1 MTNIYLKQIFSFLV
15 AVTIVQSQS
24 VDSLIREGLKNN
36 PQLKSFDYQIQATGF
51 RASASQALPA
61 PTVGLEF
68 SQIPT
73 NSFNVLNDAISNN
86 LSVSQMFML
95 GGKLSAMSEV
105 EKKKGKVLEQNQ
117 GSLGVQLRAK
127 IKMNYY
133 QLWLVDRQIEVQ
145 QRTISLLNELAQ
157 FMLPHVQTNRMRQ
170 ADLLTIQAEVSSEQT
185 KLIEKRSK
193 RIDIQNTLHSLLG
206 RDDFSSAIITDS
218 ILTTSSMIVSEFQL
232 AEKVKQVN
240 PSLIAMDRMKDM
252 NESMI
257 VSADKDLIPDLMVQ
271 AMVMRMPNGMILTGG
286 SRSTYAIQQSAMGM
300 PMQETDWMY
309 SIMASITLPFAPW
322 SAERSTSKADEMRAT
337 NSSIDA
343 EKNAMQREMLSSLR
357 SAINRYTTADT
368 LSKQYMTSI
377 IPLTREAAEAQT
389 IAYQTGQVPISTVLD
404 SRRMELM
411 KQDDYLMTLVDR
423 QMALTEIEMMVGAPL
438 Q

>member
-1 MTNIYLKQIFSFLV
+1 
-15 AVTIVQSQS
+15 
-24 VDSLIREGLKNN
+24 
-36 PQLKSFDYQIQATGF
+36 
-51 RASASQALPA
+51 
-61 PTVGLEF
+61 
-68 SQIPT
+68 
-73 NSFNVLNDAISNN
+73 
-86 LSVSQMFML
+86 ML

-117 GSLGVQLRAK
+117 GSFAVQLRAK

-133 QLWLVDRQIEVQ
+133 QLWLIDRHIEVQ

-157 FMLPHVQTNRMRQ
+157 SMQPHVQTNRMRQ
-170 ADLLTIQAEVSSEQT
+170 ADLLTIQAEVSSEKS
-185 KLIEKRSK
+185 KLIGMRSQ
-193 RIDIQNTLHSLLG
+193 RITTQNTIYSLLG
-206 RDDFSSAIITDS
+206 RDDFSAAITTDS
-218 ILTTSSMIVSEFQL
+218 ILATRSMNVSEFQL

-240 PSLIAMDRMKDM
+240 PFLIAMDRMKEM

-257 VSADKDLIPDLMVQ
+257 TSADQDLIPDLMVQ

-286 SRSTYAIQQSAMGM
+286 PRSVDAIQQIALGM

-322 SAERSTSKADEMRAT
+322 SAERSTSKADEMRAI

-357 SAINRYTTADT
+357 SAINRYVTADT
-368 LSKQYMTSI
+368 LSKQYLTSI
-377 IPLTREAAEAQT
+377 IPLTSEAAEAQT
-389 IAYQTGQVPISTVLD
+389 VAYQTGQVPITTVID
-404 SRRMELM
+404 ARRMELM

>member
-1 MTNIYLKQIFSFLV
+1 MTFKYLILTFSFL
-15 AVTIVQSQS
+15 AIATIVQAQS
-24 VDSLIREGLKNN
+24 VDSLVQEGLKNN
-36 PQLKSFDYQIQATGF
+36 PQLKSFEYQIKATGF
-51 RASASQALPA
+51 RAAGSQALPA

-86 LSVSQMFML
+86 ISISQMFML

-117 GSLGVQLRAK
+117 GSLAVQLRAK
-127 IKMNYY
+127 IKMNYF
-133 QLWLVDRQIEVQ
+133 QLWLFDRQIEVQ
-145 QRTISLLNELAQ
+145 QKTISLLEELARY
-157 FMLPHVQTNRMRQ
+157 MLPHVQTNRMRQ
-170 ADLLTIQAEVSSEQT
+170 ADLLTIQAEVSSEQS
-185 KLIEKRSK
+185 KLIEMRSK
-193 RIDIQNTLHSLLG
+193 RINIQNTLHSLLG
-206 RDDFSSAIITDS
+206 RDDFSSMITTDTVLS
-218 ILTTSSMIVSEFQL
+218 SRSMTTSEFQL
-232 AEKVKQVN
+232 AEKVKELN
-240 PSLIAMDRMKDM
+240 PSLIAMDRMKEM

-257 VSADKDLIPDLMVQ
+257 NSADKELIPDLMVQ

-286 SRSTYAIQQSAMGM
+286 SRSLNAIQQSAAGM
-300 PMQETDWMY
+300 PMQQTEWMY

-322 SAERSTSKADEMRAT
+322 SAERSTSKSDEMRMT

-357 SAINRYTTADT
+357 SAINRYVTADT
-368 LSKQYMTSI
+368 LSKQYSNTI
-377 IPLTREAAEAQT
+377 IPLTHEAADAQT

-404 SRRMELM
+404 ARRMELM

>member
-1 MTNIYLKQIFSFLV
+1 
-15 AVTIVQSQS
+15 
-24 VDSLIREGLKNN
+24 
-36 PQLKSFDYQIQATGF
+36 
-51 RASASQALPA
+51 
-61 PTVGLEF
+61 
-68 SQIPT
+68 
-73 NSFNVLNDAISNN
+73 
-86 LSVSQMFML
+86 
-95 GGKLSAMSEV
+95 
-105 EKKKGKVLEQNQ
+105 
-117 GSLGVQLRAK
+117 
-127 IKMNYY
+127 
-133 QLWLVDRQIEVQ
+133 
-145 QRTISLLNELAQ
+145 
-157 FMLPHVQTNRMRQ
+157 
-170 ADLLTIQAEVSSEQT
+170 
-185 KLIEKRSK
+185 
-193 RIDIQNTLHSLLG
+193 
-206 RDDFSSAIITDS
+206 
-218 ILTTSSMIVSEFQL
+218 MIVSEFQL

-240 PSLIAMDRMKDM
+240 PSLIAMDKMKEM

-286 SRSTYAIQQSAMGM
+286 SRSAYAIQQSAMGM

-368 LSKQYMTSI
+368 LSKHYTTSI

>member
-1 MTNIYLKQIFSFLV
+1 MTNKYLKQVFSFLIV
-15 AVTIVQSQS
+15 ATIVQAQS

-36 PQLKSFDYQIQATGF
+36 PQLKSFEYQIQATGF
-51 RASASQALPA
+51 RANASQALPA

-117 GSLGVQLRAK
+117 GSLAVQLRAK
-127 IKMNYY
+127 IKMNYF
-133 QLWLVDRQIEVQ
+133 QLWLIDRQIEVKL
-145 QRTISLLNELAQ
+145 RTISLLEELAQ
-157 FMLPHVQTNRMRQ
+157 SMLSQVQTNKLRR

-185 KLIEKRSK
+185 KLIEMHSK

-206 RDDFSSAIITDS
+206 RDDFSSAIKTDS

-240 PSLIAMDRMKDM
+240 PSLIAMDKMKEM

-286 SRSTYAIQQSAMGM
+286 PRSMNAIQQSAAGM
-300 PMQETDWMY
+300 PMQQTDWMY

-343 EKNAMQREMLSSLR
+343 EKNAMQREMLSFLR

-368 LSKQYMTSI
+368 LSKQYTTSI

-404 SRRMELM
+404 ARRMELM
-411 KQDDYLMTLVDR
+411 KQDDYLMKLVDR
-423 QMALTEIEMMVGAPL
+423 QMAFTEIEMMVGAPL